1 MQDRGSLC
9 SLHRFFCVMALS
21 ATLERLR
28 VLQLDLA
35 VLSQHSANWAE
46 IAAGRLFGG
55 LEEILL

>member
-1 MQDRGSLC
+1 
-9 SLHRFFCVMALS
+9 MALS